1 MFQKTVLTALCIA
14 IALAIGARAQNTS
27 ATITGRVLDPTGA
40 VVPNIEVH
48 ATNNAT
54 GAVVSARTNASGI
67 YDLPFLAPG
76 IYTLMIEAPGFK
88 KLERTGIELRVNDVL
103 NVELTL
109 QVGNAAESVEVTAA
123 APALESETASE
134 GQVVEQQR
142 IQNLPLQ
149 AGNAAEMTLFAPG
162 VVNTTNLRA
171 RKTSFN
177 SASSQ
182 FITDG
187 NQLYSNEYA
196 IDGVP
201 DTFASGNTPLV
212 AFQPPQ
218 FAVNEFRVQTA
229 GFDAALGHTT
239 GAVINLV
246 SNSGSNEF
254 HGELHEWI
262 SNSFLDAPTFFQN
275 RAGIAKPEYQD
286 NRYGASIGG
295 PIEIPKLYNG
305 RNKTF
310 FFYSWES
317 NQWGKPVT
325 TVGTVPTDAEK
336 NGDFSALL
344 QLGPSYQIYD
354 PATTVALP
362 NGRYQRQPFPGNI
375 IPANRIDPVARKILS
390 YYAEPNTPGTAAGQN
405 NYTQSIK
412 DTFDYYVHFVRLDHY
427 FSEKNRMFVRLDY
440 DHYLETD
447 PGFYSNVSG
456 GINLT
461 RINRGA
467 AFDDVLVLSSNAILD
482 LRYGLTQEEAPE
494 QRVSAGMNLGSLGFS
509 QSLLSLLNPATETFP
524 QIYLNTKAS
533 TKSCTGACTGTYS
546 GFGNF
551 NNGDGTTT
559 GLIHQFAGTLN
570 MLKGTHDLHY
580 GAEFR
585 LYRSFGFNGG
595 FDVSPQY
602 QFLPTYTNGPL
613 DNSPVA
619 PIGQELASLELGI
632 PSTGQMTRSAS
643 FAIQDTYEGWFVQDN
658 WKVKPRLTL
667 NLGLRMEHESPVTE
681 RYNRS
686 VRGFAA
692 ADPNP
697 IAAQALANYAK
708 NPIALLP
715 VSQFQVL
722 GGLQFAGPNDRNLWD
737 QPAVTFLPRFGLA
750 WQVDKNT
757 VIRSGY
763 GIYYD
768 TIGVNRSPAIQSGF
782 TSSTPIVPTYDNG
795 QTFVAT
801 LANPFPNG
809 LLPPAGA
816 GGGLTTFLGQSLNFY
831 PTNRLQPYAQ
841 RWTFGVQR
849 MLTHGFLLDA
859 SYVGNKAVHLPVSK
873 NINATP
879 EQYLSTSP
887 VRDQATINRLSQQ
900 VPNPF
905 YGLSPVYPSTIAVAD
920 LLRPYPEFG
929 DIIYTDN
936 NGYSWYHAL
945 QVRAEKRF
953 SHGYTVNLAYT
964 WSKFMEASSYINP
977 GDANLYRGISQY
989 DRPQRIVISGIWEIP
1004 VGRGHTY
1011 FSGMKRGVDAVLG
1024 GWQLNGVF
1032 AQQSGSPLGFGDA
1045 IYYGNIDQIALPDDQ
1060 RTVDRWFNTAL
1071 FERSS
1076 SKQRQFDIRTF
1087 PLAFAGIRG
1096 PNQSQLNISAF
1107 KNFKFTERWNLQ
1119 FRAECY
1125 DVLNHPNFN
1134 DPNTTVTSSS
1144 FGTITAQGSPS
1155 RQFQGAL
1162 KLSF

>member
-1 MFQKTVLTALCIA
+1 MSTKTFASI
-14 IALAIGARAQNTS
+14 LAILLFQCATAPAQNTS
-27 ATITGRVLDPTGA
+27 GTITGRVLDPAGA
-40 VVPNIEVH
+40 VVPNAGVH
-48 ATNNAT
+48 ATNTAT
-54 GAVVSARTNASGI
+54 GTLVSARTNAAGI
-67 YDLPFLAPG
+67 YEISFLTPGVYDLSL
-76 IYTLMIEAPGFK
+76 EVPGFK
-88 KLERTGIELRVNDVL
+88 KVERTGIELRVNDIL
-103 NVELTL
+103 NIELQL
-109 QVGNAAESVEVTAA
+109 QVGNAAETVQVTAS
-123 APALESETASE
+123 APLIESETASQ
-134 GQVVEQQR
+134 GQVVEQLR

-149 AGNAAEMTLFAPG
+149 AGNAAELTLFAPG

-218 FAVNEFRVQTA
+218 FAVSEFRVQTSA
-229 GFDAALGHTT
+229 YDAALGHTT

-246 SNSGSNEF
+246 SISGTNQV
-254 HGELHEWI
+254 HGELHEWF

-275 RAGIAKPEYQD
+275 RAGIPKPEYQD
-286 NRYGASIGG
+286 NRYGASIGA
-295 PIEIPKLYNG
+295 PVLIPKLYNG
-305 RNKTF
+305 HNKTF
-310 FFYSWES
+310 FFYAWES

-325 TVGTVPTDAEK
+325 TVGTVPTDAER

-344 QLGPSYQIYD
+344 KLGPAYKIYD

-362 NGRYQRQPFPGNI
+362 NGRFQRQEFPGNM
-375 IPANRIDPVARKILS
+375 IPSTRIDPLARKILS
-390 YYAEPNTPGTAAGQN
+390 YYAEPNTPGTNAGQN

-447 PGFYSNVSG
+447 PGFYNNVSG

-467 AFDDVLVLSSNAILD
+467 AVDDVLVLSANTILG

-494 QRVSAGMNLGSLGFS
+494 QRISAGINLGALGFS
-509 QSLLSLLNPATETFP
+509 SALTSLLNPRTETFP
-524 QIYLNTKAS
+524 QIYLNTKAT
-533 TKSCTGACTGTYS
+533 TKSCPGACTGTFS

-559 GLIHQFAGTLN
+559 GMVHQLAGTLN
-570 MLKGTHDLHY
+570 TLKGSHDLHY

-613 DNSPVA
+613 DNSPAA
-619 PIGQELASLELGI
+619 PLGQELAALELGI
-632 PSTGQMTRSAS
+632 PSTGQITRSAS
-643 FAIQDTYEGWFVQDN
+643 FAIQSVYEGWFLQDN

-681 RYNRS
+681 RYDRA
-686 VRGFAA
+686 VRGFDATSA
-692 ADPNP
+692 NP
-697 IAAQALANYAK
+697 IAAQAVASYAK
-708 NPIALLP
+708 YPISLLP
-715 VSQFQVL
+715 VSQFQVR
-722 GGLQFAGPNDRNLWD
+722 GGLQFAGSGNHTLWS
-737 QPAVTFLPRFGLA
+737 QPAVTLLPRIGLA
-750 WQVDKNT
+750 WQVDQNT
-757 VIRSGY
+757 VIRGGF

-782 TSSTPIVPTYDNG
+782 TSSTPIVPSYDNG
-795 QTFVAT
+795 QTFAAS
-801 LANPFPNG
+801 LSNPFPNG
-809 LLPPAGA
+809 LLPGIGAAGK
-816 GGGLTTFLGQSLNFY
+816 LTTFLGQALNFY
-831 PTNRLQPYAQ
+831 PTDRLQPYAQ
-841 RWTFGVQR
+841 RWSMGVQR
-849 MLTHGFLLDA
+849 MIAHSFLIEA
-859 SYVGNKAVHLPVSK
+859 TYVGNKSIHLPVSH

-879 EQYLSTSP
+879 LQYLSTSP
-887 VRDQATINRLSQQ
+887 LRDQATITRLSTQ

-905 YGLSPVYPSTIAVAD
+905 YGLNPVYPSQIAVAD

-929 DIIYTDN
+929 DITYTDS

-964 WSKFMEASSYINP
+964 WSKFMDATSYLND
-977 GDANLYRGISQY
+977 GDARLNRSISQY
-989 DRPQRIVISGIWEIP
+989 DRPQRIVISGIWELP
-1004 VGRGHTY
+1004 VGRGRTY
-1011 FSGMKRGVDAVLG
+1011 FSGMNRGVDAFLG
-1024 GWQLNGVF
+1024 GWQLNGSF
-1032 AQQSGSPLGFGDA
+1032 AQQSGAPLGFGV
-1045 IYYGNIDQIALPDDQ
+1045 IYYGTIGQIALPSDQ
-1060 RTVDRWFNTAL
+1060 RTVDQWFNTSL

-1076 SKQRQFDIRTF
+1076 SRQRQYDIRTF
-1087 PLAFAGIRG
+1087 PKYFAGIRG
-1096 PNQSQLNISAF
+1096 PNQSQVNVSLF
-1107 KNFKFTERWNLQ
+1107 KTFKFRDRWNLQ

-1125 DVLNHPNFN
+1125 DLFNHPNFN

-1162 KLSF
+1162 RLSF

>member
-1 MFQKTVLTALCIA
+1 MFKKIAAAFAVLMVTVCAH
-14 IALAIGARAQNTS
+14 AQNTTG
-27 ATITGRVLDPTGA
+27 AITGRVLD
-40 VVPNIEVH
+40 
-48 ATNNAT
+48 AT
-54 GAVVSARTNASGI
+54 GAVLPNVDVHAANTATSTVATARTNASGI
-67 YDLPFLAPG
+67 YNFPFLTPG
-76 IYTLMIEAPGFK
+76 VYALSVEAPGFK
-88 KLERTGIELRVNDVL
+88 KLERPGIELRVNDVL
-103 NVELTL
+103 NIDLQL
-109 QVGNAAESVEVTAA
+109 QVGNATQSVEVTAA
-123 APALESETASE
+123 APLIESETASE

-182 FITDG
+182 FLTDG
-187 NQLYSNEYA
+187 NQLYSNEYE

-201 DTFASGNTPLV
+201 DTFASNGTPLV

-246 SNSGSNEF
+246 SNSGSNQF
-254 HGELHEWI
+254 HGELHEWM

-275 RAGIAKPEYQD
+275 RAGLTKPEYQD

-295 PIEIPKLYNG
+295 PILVPKIYNG

-325 TVGTVPTDAEK
+325 TVGTVPTDAER

-344 QLGPSYQIYD
+344 KLGPSYQIYD
-354 PATTVALP
+354 PATTVAIG
-362 NGRYQRQPFPGNI
+362 NGRYQRQPFAGNI
-375 IPANRIDPVARKILS
+375 IPAGRIDPVARRILS
-390 YYAEPNTPGTAAGQN
+390 YYAEPNTVGTAAGQN

-427 FSEKNRMFVRLDY
+427 FSDRNRMFARLDY

-447 PGFYSNVSG
+447 PGFYNNISG

-467 AFDDVLVLSSNAILD
+467 ALDDVLVLTTNTILD
-482 LRYGLTQEEAPE
+482 LRYGLTQEDAPE
-494 QRVSAGMNLGSLGFS
+494 QRVSAGINLGSLGFS
-509 QSLLSLLNPATETFP
+509 PSLLGLLNPKTETFP
-524 QIYLNTKAS
+524 QIYLNTKPTS
-533 TKSCTGACTGTYS
+533 NRCTGACTGTFS

-551 NNGDGTTT
+551 NNGDGTIT
-559 GLIHQFAGTLN
+559 GMIHQFAGTFST
-570 MLKGTHDLHY
+570 LKGTHDLHY

-585 LYRSFGFNGG
+585 LYRSFGYNLG

-613 DNSPVA
+613 DNSPFA
-619 PIGQELASLELGI
+619 KIGQEMAALELGI

-643 FAIQDTYEGWFVQDN
+643 YAIQNTYEGWFLQDN

-686 VRGFAA
+686 VRGFDATAA
-692 ADPNP
+692 NP
-697 IAAQALANYAK
+697 IAAAAIANYAK
-708 NPIALLP
+708 NPISLLP
-715 VSQFQVL
+715 ASAFQVR
-722 GGLQFAGPNDRNLWD
+722 GGLLFAGQNDRNLWN
-737 QPAVTFLPRFGLA
+737 QPAVNFLPRVGLA
-750 WQVDKNT
+750 WRVAANT
-757 VIRSGY
+757 VVRSGY

-782 TSSTPIVPTYDNG
+782 TSVTPIVPTYDNG
-795 QTFVAT
+795 QTFAAS
-801 LANPFPNG
+801 LENPFPNG
-809 LLPPAGA
+809 LLPVAGA
-816 GGGLTTFLGQSLNFY
+816 GGGLSTYLGQTLSFY
-831 PTNRLQPYAQ
+831 PVNRLQPYSQ
-841 RWTFGVQR
+841 RWTFDVEHTIR
-849 MLTHGFLLDA
+849 GFLFDVA
-859 SYVGNKAVHLPVSK
+859 YVGNKAIHLPVSK

-887 VRDQATINRLSQQ
+887 VRDQAVINQLSKQ

-905 YGLSPVYPSTIAVAD
+905 YGLNPVFPSTITVAD

-945 QVRAEKRF
+945 QARAEKRF
-953 SHGYTVNLAYT
+953 AHGYTLNVAYT
-964 WSKFMEASSYINP
+964 WSKFMEATSYLN
-977 GDANLYRGISQY
+977 DADTNLYRGISAY
-989 DRPQRIVISGIWEIP
+989 DRPQRIVISGIWELP
-1004 VGRGHTY
+1004 VGHGRTY
-1011 FSGMKRGVDAVLG
+1011 FSGMNRAANAIFG

-1032 AQQSGSPLGFGDA
+1032 AQQSGAPLGFGDA
-1045 IYYGNIDQIALPDDQ
+1045 IFYGNINQIALPDDQ
-1060 RTVDRWFNTAL
+1060 RSVDQWFNTAL

-1076 SKQRQFDIRTF
+1076 ALQRQYDVRTF
-1087 PLAFAGIRG
+1087 PLAFTGIRG
-1096 PNQSQLNISAF
+1096 PNQSQLNLSLF
-1107 KNFKFTERWNLQ
+1107 KNFKFSERWNLQ

-1134 DPNTTVTSSS
+1134 DPNTNVTSSS